1 MLSLS
6 HLFEI
11 CGDVN
16 ISGMGGFESSHS
28 KLSDSIGMSWSP
40 HESSFDA
47 KKMNPFDQKR
57 SDSLGNL
64 MSEFPTLM
72 FGHVCHTQGHFK
84 LFKFFKFKKMEG
96 T

>member
-6 HLFEI
+6 HPFEI

-47 KKMNPFDQKR
+47 KKIQVGERAVLLVFVMVFVIKTTKAGIFEAIVSVR
-57 SDSLGNL
+57 A
-64 MSEFPTLM
+64 
-72 FGHVCHTQGHFK
+72 
-84 LFKFFKFKKMEG
+84 
-96 T
+96 